1 MRRRKYA
8 LVKHLISAQFS
19 ATYFICIAP
28 LNNFLQGWSYYH
40 ISRGRKARLQNIKP
54 RLSHMAEQHQKQTW
68 RPGSKAESQLL
79 LPSPA
84 LIAQARHLVERPQTS
99 AIVFE
104 WEVPAPL
111 LALESPWSSEEA
123 PLSLPSPLQ
132 EHQGLGFG
140 WLCRALSS
148 HHGNMVLSSC
158 STGEATKEI
167 NGISAQ

>member
-1 MRRRKYA
+1 MGC
-8 LVKHLISAQFS
+8 H
-19 ATYFICIAP
+19 
-28 LNNFLQGWSYYH
+28 FLLQVIFPTQGSNP
-40 ISRGRKARLQNIKP
+40 GLLTLQ
-54 RLSHMAEQHQKQTW
+54 
-68 RPGSKAESQLL
+68 AESLPSEPPGKPHSDNEPKQKSFRAVLLHPLLL